1 MAFQVYC
8 DVEPKRQALA
18 QANLELAAA
27 TEKLEAIRKKLAV
40 STGSNTKEVP
50 RWWNPARTLRIP
62 PLDRAISETY
72 RSGRNCTFHGYTHLY
87 SSSVDIPCLLDAGH

>member
-27 TEKLEAIRKKLAV
+27 AEKLGAIRKKLAV
-40 STGSNTKEVP
+40 STGSNTEEAPK
-50 RWWNPARTLRIP
+50 RWNPAPTLRIP
-62 PLDRAISETY
+62 PSDRAVSETY
-72 RSGRNCTFHGYTHLY
+72 RSGRNWTCHEYIHLY
-87 SSSVDIPCLLDAGH
+87 SSSVDIPCLLDAD

>member
-27 TEKLEAIRKKLAV
+27 TEKLDALRRKLVV
-40 STGSNTKEVP
+40 STDGYPEVP
-50 RWWNPARTLRIP
+50 KR
-62 PLDRAISETY
+62 
-72 RSGRNCTFHGYTHLY
+72 GYLP
-87 SSSVDIPCLLDAGH
+87 S

>member
-27 TEKLEAIRKKLAV
+27 AEKLGAIRKKLAV
-40 STGSNTKEVP
+40 STGSNTEEAPK
-50 RWWNPARTLRIP
+50 RWNPAPTLRIP
-62 PLDRAISETY
+62 CEPAL
-72 RSGRNCTFHGYTHLY
+72 GY
-87 SSSVDIPCLLDAGH
+87 